1 MFVLAKPVWRKD
13 YALGEMNDNLV
24 FTENLESLNG
34 VKMKITA
41 ADFYLLKVNGKFV
54 NKGPNRTAKYYA
66 RVDEFD
72 LSPFNSDNG
81 NEITV
86 IVTGYNC
93 GALATVKQEPFFI
106 AELIKDNDVLKYT
119 GKDFKCYKFNQRK
132 KYVDILSIQR
142 HFTETYDFTIKN
154 TLTESK
160 IVDYGIKFISKT
172 AKVPRCEIVNAPSFT
187 SLGNF
192 VPHKK
197 PIDKLYYYLWQSDG
211 WGFPEEKIDDLPFK
225 YVLQTEQTVDTKS
238 GKFPLSLSSKQ
249 WLMVD
254 YKKIHAGFIKLDGI
268 ANEKTELIIATS
280 EMVHGDT
287 FTFCNDMG
295 YQVHPVIKLT
305 FDKGDKI
312 EFESFEAYSFMFTAI
327 FVVSGNITV
336 NSIGFRTYERDT
348 TNIVKRVFK
357 NKDLQIVYD
366 AAVRSFAH
374 NSVDIFTDCPLRE
387 RAGWL
392 CDSFFSAR
400 AEYFLYGNSDVET
413 DFLENFVLFT
423 NDEGY
428 LDGVLPMC
436 YPSSC
441 LNVKKSYIP
450 QWNLW
455 YVLQVCEYLT
465 VRNKNADK
473 DFYKKSVLGV
483 LDFFSRYE
491 NADGLVQ
498 NLPGWNFIEWSEANS
513 WVQDLNYPTNMLY
526 SCALKKTGET
536 FNIPEFIKKGEK
548 IKTTVINKSF
558 NGELFIDHAI
568 KDKNGNLVNTIHV
581 SEACQYYAILLLELD
596 LNDEKYAKLKSHVFS
611 DFSTIPENKEI
622 VFNGNKI
629 YFCPKEAFIGL
640 YLRMS
645 ILLILK
651 DADLINKCVKDYYL
665 DMSKKTSTLWEYRND
680 ISSHNHGFAS
690 YVACILPFADK

>member
-1 MFVLAKPVWRKD
+1 MFLSAKPIWGKD
-13 YALGEMNDNLV
+13 YIAGEMNYHLI
-24 FTENLESLNG
+24 FHLSIPSLKD
-34 VKMKITA
+34 VKIKLA
-41 ADFYLLKVNGKFV
+41 CADFYRLKVNGKFV
-54 NKGPNRTAKYYA
+54 SKGPSRTAKHYA
-66 RVDEFD
+66 RVDEID
-72 LSPFNSDNG
+72 LSPFDDG
-81 NEITV
+81 TEKTLTV
-86 IVTGYNC
+86 EVAGYNC
-93 GALATVKQEPFFI
+93 KSLSTVKQEPFFI
-106 AELIKDNDVLKYT
+106 AELIKDGKVIKCT
-119 GKDFKCYKFNQRK
+119 GKDFKCFKNVQRLQF
-132 KYVDILSIQR
+132 VDSLSVQR
-142 HFTETYDFTIKN
+142 HFTETYDFTLKN
-154 TLTESK
+154 IPIETV
-160 IVDYGIKFISKT
+160 IVDRDITYISK
-172 AKVPRCEIVNAPSFT
+172 KAPSPKCE
-187 SLGNF
+187 LDGVNGF
-192 VPHKK
+192 VSKGDFLPHAKATDEK
-197 PIDKLYYYLWQSDG
+197 YYYLWSGKD
-211 WGFPEEKIDDLPFK
+211 WGFREDQLLDIPFK
-225 YVLQTEQTVDTKS
+225 YVLETEQRVKEKN
-238 GKFPLSLSSKQ
+238 GKFPTLLTEKE
-249 WLMVD
+249 WLMTD
-254 YKKIHAGFIKLDGI
+254 YKQINVGFLRLNGK
-268 ANEKTELIIATS
+268 AKEKTTLIIATS
-280 EMVHGDT
+280 ESVNGDA
-287 FTFCNDMG
+287 FSFCNDMG

-305 FDKGDKI
+305 FNKGDVI
-312 EFESFEAYSFMFTAI
+312 DFESFEPYSFK
-327 FVVSGNITV
+327 FVAVFVLSGSLEIE
-336 NSIGFRTYERDT
+336 SLGFRTFERDT
-348 TNIVKRVFK
+348 LGIIKREFK
-357 NKDLQIVYD
+357 NPDLQIVYD
-366 AAVRSFAH
+366 SAVRSFSH
-374 NSVDIFTDCPLRE
+374 NAVDLFTDCPLRE

-400 AEYFLYGNSDVET
+400 AEYFFYGNSLIEE
-413 DFLENFVLFT
+413 DFLQNFVLFK
-423 NDEGY
+423 NEENY
-428 LDGVLPMC
+428 PDGILPMC
-436 YPSSC
+436 YPSD
-441 LNVKKSYIP
+441 NIGKFIP

-455 YVLQVCEYLT
+455 FVLEVCEFLS
-465 VRNKNADK
+465 VRNKNTDK
-473 DFYKKSVLGV
+473 DFYKNSVLGI
-483 LDFFSRYE
+483 LNFFKKHE
-491 NADGLVQ
+491 NADGLVK
-498 NLPGWNFIEWSEANS
+498 NLPSWNFIEWSEANS